1 MPKFA
6 RKKRSAI
13 ALKGIGSM
21 DYSVQMYPN
30 AMNENDPERAYAT
43 LQYNGTVKL
52 EQLAAHIAS
61 HGSPYTRD
69 MVIGVVTA
77 VIDCIKEHVVE
88 GYKVEL
94 ADLGTFKV
102 TIKNKGAESIDKF
115 NAETNIT
122 DAYVEYEPGGYFVD
136 LKDSIG
142 FNKVVNRTIQNAAQ
156 QAFNAGRITKEQ
168 LQLIKK
174 GQLQLAAVA
183 PQNGNEP

>member
-1 MPKFA
+1 MAKFA

-13 ALKGIGSM
+13 ALKGVGSM

-30 AMNENDPERAYAT
+30 GMNENDPERAYAS

-52 EQLAAHIAS
+52 EQLAAHITS

-77 VIDCIKEHVVE
+77 VIDCILEHVVE

-94 ADLGTFKV
+94 GDLGTFKV
-102 TIKNKGAESIDKF
+102 TIKNKGAESLDKF
-115 NAETNIT
+115 NAESNIT

-136 LKDSIG
+136 LKDSIS

-156 QAFNAGRITKEQ
+156 KAFNTGRITKEQ
-168 LQLIKK
+168 LEAIRK
-174 GQLQLAAVA
+174 GTLELGVVDPEEEQ
-183 PQNGNEP
+183 EP